1 MEGQLDGQGMHPMTL
16 QALIE
21 VYFQSRSFIVDLFAS
36 TCLFPHLSIVPFNGI
51 IPSFIF
57 N

>member
-1 MEGQLDGQGMHPMTL
+1 MVRVVDPMTF

-21 VYFQSRSFIVDLFAS
+21 VFFQLRSFIADLFAS
-36 TCLFPHLSIVPFNGI
+36 TCLFPHLSIVPFDGI